1 MSFFLIWEE
10 QVGMDIIE
18 YWLNVW
24 QGSCQ
29 AMGSWWNSRCGTKER
44 KTARQISARWRC
56 FGLLEVFGE
65 VG

>member
-1 MSFFLIWEE
+1 
-10 QVGMDIIE
+10 MDITE

-29 AMGSWWNSRCGTKER
+29 EMGSWQNFCCGAIER
-44 KTARQISARWRC
+44 KTARQISAKWGC